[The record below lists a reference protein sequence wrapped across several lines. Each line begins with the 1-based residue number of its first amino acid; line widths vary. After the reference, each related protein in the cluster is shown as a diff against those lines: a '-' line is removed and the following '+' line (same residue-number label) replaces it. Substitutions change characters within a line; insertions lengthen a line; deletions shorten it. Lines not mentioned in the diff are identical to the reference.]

1 MVAID
6 FWYDFGSPNAYL
18 AHRVIP
24 ELEARL
30 GVAFAYR
37 PALLGGLFKMT
48 GNSSPV
54 DAYRNV
60 PHKLAYE
67 RLEFQRFIER
77 YGISDFIMNPHFP
90 INTLQ
95 MMRGAVAASELELA
109 PAYVDAVFNG
119 MWTRQRQMGDAEIL
133 AETLEEAGLPAR
145 QIFELS
151 QAPHVK
157 SRLLEETQKLY
168 AKGAFGIPT
177 FFVGDEIYFGKDKLR
192 DVEESFLRQTR
203 ESSLSR

>member
-77 YGISDFIMNPHFP
+77 HGISDFIMNPHFP

-95 MMRGAVAASELELA
+95 MMRGPWPRRNWDWRRLMSMPCLTACGPGSGRWAMRKFWRKRWRKRVCPLGRYSNCPRRRTSSPGFLRRRRNYMPKALLVSRHSSS
-109 PAYVDAVFNG
+109 G
-119 MWTRQRQMGDAEIL
+119 MKS
-133 AETLEEAGLPAR
+133 TLEKTSFGT
-145 QIFELS
+145 
-151 QAPHVK
+151 
-157 SRLLEETQKLY
+157 SRSPFF
-168 AKGAFGIPT
+168 AKPMS
-177 FFVGDEIYFGKDKLR
+177 LR
-192 DVEESFLRQTR
+192 
-203 ESSLSR
+203 